1 MMENRQ
7 SSYPNTYRMNS
18 TATPA
23 VQNRGPVVTAQPMQK
38 PCKKELMDKINQYS
52 FAVNEANLYLDNFPN
67 DMNMLNKFN
76 EFRKSYEGLL
86 NDYQSKYGPIEITS
100 PYMTTTPF
108 AWSHDKF
115 PWDRR
120 NS

>member
-18 TATPA
+18 TATPT

-52 FAVNEANLYLDNFPN
+52 FAMNEANLFLDTHPDCTEALSYYKKHLEMRKKAAEEYAEKFG
-67 DMNMLNKFN
+67 MLRHEDYSGQNTWQWTEGPWPWEN
-76 EFRKSYEGLL
+76 EEV
-86 NDYQSKYGPIEITS
+86 
-100 PYMTTTPF
+100 
-108 AWSHDKF
+108 
-115 PWDRR
+115 
-120 NS
+120 